1 LQRPGVPPL
10 TAPLRHPSTS
20 HSRLLLFFFGGF
32 PADAGGLGIE
42 IGAPPQDGD
51 GLKTDGFAM
60 ATIIF
65 TIVIIKNSIFFLF
78 WTLK

>member
-1 LQRPGVPPL
+1 VPPL

-32 PADAGGLGIE
+32 PAAAWGLENE
-42 IGAPPQDGD
+42 IGVLPPNGD
-51 GLKTDGFAM
+51 GLRTDGFAM